1 MATAKRDQLIQEAE
15 KLAAKGK
22 LDAALEQFQKALK
35 QGPPDGVLLNRLGDL
50 LLKANRVAEAV
61 AAFQQAADVYAHQGF
76 TLKAI
81 AAEKKANRAD
91 PQRTDTY
98 ERLAEWYY
106 RQGMPVEGRQQLLTL
121 ADWYLRNKQLAEAIR
136 VYRNVAAREP
146 SNFQVRAKLVDLLAS
161 SGDREAA
168 AAELESLGLSLVQRG
183 QLDEAQRLLER
194 ALDMG
199 LAPGKLGAALLEA
212 FMATGRLPTAMEL
225 VRKLENQQFV
235 PELAVAMG
243 RVLVEAGELG
253 RARELVE
260 QVLPE
265 IGERTEVVQLYGDI
279 LLRVGEGEA
288 AKETLLPTVDRL
300 LAAGDRERA
309 GQLLKRLL
317 KSNPRDIGVL
327 ERGLKIFDRKADS
340 EFFAV
345 LEAALADAY
354 FQHGRR
360 QEAAELYLE
369 LAQREPENKLYRSRL
384 QELGVQPTQPEI
396 LRHPKTVA
404 PAPQEE
410 EIEIDVSLEEEL
422 GPQVSVGPQ
431 PASPSPAPFLAA
443 LGEEE
448 ERVEISTGSQ
458 LDPEKLYTEAAVL
471 AKYGLVDKALEH
483 LQTLLAAYPDHAK
496 GRELLASLGGKLE
509 EFEETPAASSVP
521 QLWELP
527 SAGPSPV
534 TPPAAAVSE
543 APGAPQPEAPVW
555 EPVAPSALS
564 FQAPAAPPVAEEQVM
579 TFPGEEVPPVPSVP
593 TGPPAPAPAPKRAA
607 TSIPAL
613 EELEAMLGL
622 TPKKPVAPLRQ
633 PEAPPPPVQPA
644 APEPAIPQLEVPQFV
659 LPTPLEVPVPAPT
672 EVPSPTGG
680 EPELLAEPV
689 ELVELSQE
697 LLEPPGEQLA
707 ELDFLLEQGLVE
719 QAKET
724 YHRLAASFPDSVA
737 LAERAQKLAE
747 LAAAPVA
754 PAEHSAEELFAEEQS
769 FFNLAEELEKELA
782 EEEEKQLV
790 AEARGEGAEEA
801 SIEELFRQFQKGVAE
816 QLGEE
821 DYATHFDL
829 GLAYREMGLLDEAI
843 GEFQLAAKAPELFL
857 DATTLIGACYMDK
870 GLPEQAASWYEK
882 ALATPNL
889 PADSEVGLRYELARA
904 LEAAGNLQ
912 AALAHYAEVLAVNP
926 AYRDVVDKVTR
937 LRTATN

>member
-22 LDAALEQFQKALK
+22 LDAAVEQFQKALK

-61 AAFQQAADVYAHQGF
+61 AAYQQAADIYAQQGF
-76 TLKAI
+76 ALKAI

-121 ADWYLRNKQLAEAIR
+121 GDWYLRNKQLGEAIR
-136 VYRNVAAREP
+136 VYRNLAQREP
-146 SNFQVRAKLVDLLAS
+146 GNFQIRAKLVDLLAT
-161 SGDREAA
+161 SGDRQAA
-168 AAELESLGLSLVQRG
+168 AAELEALGLSLVQRG

-199 LAPGKLGAALLEA
+199 LAAGKLGAALLEA
-212 FMATGRLPTAMEL
+212 FVATGRLPTALEV
-225 VRKLENQQFV
+225 VRKLEAREFT
-235 PELAVAMG
+235 PELAVAMA

-260 QVLPE
+260 HALPE

-288 AKETLLPTVDRL
+288 AKERLLPTVDRL

-317 KSNPRDIGVL
+317 KANPRDVEVL
-327 ERGLKIFDRKADS
+327 ERGLAVFDRRSDG
-340 EFFAV
+340 EFFSV

-354 FQHGRR
+354 FQQGRR

-369 LAQREPENKLYRSRL
+369 LAQREPENNLYRSRL
-384 QELGVQPTQPEI
+384 QELGVRPTQPEI
-396 LRHPKTVA
+396 LHRPQAA
-404 PAPQEE
+404 PTTPPE
-410 EIEIDVSLEEEL
+410 EIEVEIALEEEL
-422 GPQVSVGPQ
+422 GGEVQTAPEAVLGA
-431 PASPSPAPFLAA
+431 PATFAKKP
-443 LGEEE
+443 EEE
-448 ERVEISTGSQ
+448 QGELPTGSQ
-458 LDPEKLYTEAAVL
+458 LDPEQLYTEAAVL
-471 AKYGLVDKALEH
+471 AKYGLLDKALEH
-483 LQTLLAAYPDHAK
+483 LQQLLAAYPEHAK

-509 EFEETPAASSVP
+509 AVEEAPEASPVP

-527 SAGPSPV
+527 PAAPSPV
-534 TPPAAAVSE
+534 EPPPAPVWESAA
-543 APGAPQPEAPVW
+543 APQPQAPVW
-555 EPVAPSALS
+555 EPPAPVSFTLQALAPPPAGQEQLAPVPEQPPVAPPPPGP
-564 FQAPAAPPVAEEQVM
+564 QAPPAAPK
-579 TFPGEEVPPVPSVP
+579 
-593 TGPPAPAPAPKRAA
+593 PAPKPK
-607 TSIPAL
+607 PAL
-613 EELEAMLGL
+613 DDLEALLGL
-622 TPKKPVAPLRQ
+622 TPKKPVAPPRQ
-633 PEAPPPPVQPA
+633 PEAPPPAPAPA
-644 APEPAIPQLEVPQFV
+644 APEPEIPQLAVPQFQ
-659 LPTPLEVPVPAPT
+659 LPTPLEAPAQAAP
-672 EVPSPTGG
+672 EVPPPAA
-680 EPELLAEPV
+680 EVPELLAEPV

-697 LLEPPGEQLA
+697 LLEPPPEQLA
-707 ELDFLLEQGLVE
+707 ELDFLLEQGLAE
-719 QAKET
+719 QAKDT
-724 YHRLAASFPDSVA
+724 YQRLAASFPESVA

-754 PAEHSAEELFAEEQS
+754 PVEHSAEELFAEEQG
-769 FFNLAEELEKELA
+769 FFNLAAELEKELA

-790 AEARGEGAEEA
+790 AEARGEGAQEE

-843 GEFQLAAKAPELFL
+843 GEFQQAAKAPELFL

-870 GLPEQAASWYEK
+870 GLPEEAAFWYEK
-882 ALATPNL
+882 ALATPEL
-889 PADSEVGLRYELARA
+889 PAESQLGLRYELARA

-912 AALAHYAEVLAVNP
+912 AALAHYAGVLAVSP
-926 AYRDVVDKVTR
+926 TYRDVVERVTR